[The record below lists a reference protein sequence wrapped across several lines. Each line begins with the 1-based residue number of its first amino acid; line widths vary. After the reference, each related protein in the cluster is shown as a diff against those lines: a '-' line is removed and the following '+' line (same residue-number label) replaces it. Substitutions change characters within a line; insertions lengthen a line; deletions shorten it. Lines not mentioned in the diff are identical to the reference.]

1 MGKYK
6 DEHKK
11 TRVGSFLSKLKDVAP
26 DILDLAG
33 NITGIGQL
41 NKLADAI
48 GKSDS
53 ITTQDKEMALEMLKM
68 DLSEMQEITKRWES
82 DMVSDS
88 WLSKNVRPLS
98 LMFLTFIITL
108 LMFTDSIEGWNFD
121 VKADY
126 IDLMKALLITVYFAY
141 FGSRGAEKYNKMRNA
156 KK

>member
-1 MGKYK
+1 MGEFKEK
-6 DEHKK
+6 NGK
-11 TRVGSFLSKLKDVAP
+11 TRIGVFLKKLKDVAP
-26 DILDLAG
+26 DVLDLAG

-48 GKSDS
+48 GGTDS
-53 ITTQDKEMALEMLKM
+53 ISPLDKEMALELLKM

-82 DMVSDS
+82 DMASDS

-98 LMFLTFIITL
+98 LMFLTLIITL

-141 FGSRGAEKYNKMRNA
+141 FGSRGYEKAQKI